1 MYTRTC
7 LGTQA
12 HMPTRTH
19 ADTRGLDPEGTHLGE
34 VGLQGSSGHMLAPG
48 LCVALPPQPG
58 SPARSAQG
66 GVPFPGAG
74 VHWGSCLKLQSP
86 QEAFSS
92 TFKIKFLLHCP
103 AALNGAP
110 RREAFSP
117 KREMFLKRE
126 KSSKDSPPS
135 DISVCCLSFLNE
147 IFVLYFPSHCCVL
160 VC

>member
-7 LGTQA
+7 LGTHA

-19 ADTRGLDPEGTHLGE
+19 ADTRGLDPEGTRLGE

-48 LCVALPPQPG
+48 PCVAPPPSLAPLPGLHRAGAPL
-58 SPARSAQG
+58 
-66 GVPFPGAG
+66 PGAG

-92 TFKIKFLLHCP
+92 TFKKIFLLHCP

-110 RREAFSP
+110 RREVFSP
-117 KREMFLKRE
+117 KQE
-126 KSSKDSPPS
+126 K
-135 DISVCCLSFLNE
+135 CF
-147 IFVLYFPSHCCVL
+147 
-160 VC
+160 